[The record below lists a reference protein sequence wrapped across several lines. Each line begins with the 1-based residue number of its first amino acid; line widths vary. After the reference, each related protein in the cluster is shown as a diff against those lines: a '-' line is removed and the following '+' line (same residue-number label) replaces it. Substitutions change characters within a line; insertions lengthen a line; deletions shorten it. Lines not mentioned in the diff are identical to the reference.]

1 MKQSSDWIC
10 RLRRREIEIEVPR
23 VCSTTEI
30 GFSIESCHFGV
41 HMLIDGCR
49 ARCLTR
55 MPSKKAAESGALPT
69 QAAELLQS
77 QVPPHNNITILNE
90 VSRNTT
96 FLLTSR
102 HHHARAR
109 GMHDAAFADVERT
122 FIQIRSRGTKV
133 HATEAIHNTSQ

>member
-1 MKQSSDWIC
+1 MAFCDEQIATWSRRVIKDTRLWRKKQSSDWIC

-30 GFSIESCHFGV
+30 RSSIESCHFGV
-41 HMLIDGCR
+41 HMRIDGCR

-77 QVPPHNNITILNE
+77 QVPPHNNITITQR
-90 VSRNTT
+90 SFGPNTT
-96 FLLTSR
+96 F
-102 HHHARAR
+102 
-109 GMHDAAFADVERT
+109 F
-122 FIQIRSRGTKV
+122 F
-133 HATEAIHNTSQ
+133 